1 MISTPER
8 TTFERGRLP
17 VAARDKRPAL
27 AALALLLILL
37 GALGSA
43 LLVFRSGDRESV
55 LAARADIPFGHVMSR
70 EDFSTVRAAAD
81 GVNLIDAGNI
91 GTFLGTRAVSAIPQ
105 GALLSPK
112 MFTTDTLVPANGEGV
127 GIVVDANRRPSQVP
141 HTGQV
146 VRVYYV
152 AGNAGGSSEAAPDNP
167 VIVNA
172 ARVIAVGKGSG
183 ADTRSI
189 TVLVRSDLAGD
200 VANYASSGNLA
211 VTVLPDDTKPSV
223 DWDVE

>member
-8 TTFERGRLP
+8 ETFERGRLP
-17 VAARDKRPAL
+17 VAPRDRRPAL

-55 LAARADIPFGHVMSR
+55 LAASHDIAFGQVMSR
-70 EDFSTVRAAAD
+70 SDFSTVRVAAD
-81 GVNLIDAGNI
+81 GAALVPARLVSSYV
-91 GTFLGTRAVSAIPQ
+91 GTRATSAVPQ

-112 MFTTDTLVPANGEGV
+112 MFSVDTLVPDNGEGV
-127 GIVVDANRRPSQVP
+127 GIVLDPTRRPSQVP
-141 HTGQV
+141 RTGQV
-146 VRVYYV
+146 VRVYFV
-152 AGNAGGSSEAAPDNP
+152 SGSGSSTEAAPDNP

-172 ARVIAVGKGSG
+172 ARVISVGHG
-183 ADTRSI
+183 AGAGTTSI
-189 TVLVRSDLAGD
+189 TVLVRSDQASD

-211 VTVLPDDTKPSV
+211 VTILPDDTRPSI
-223 DWDVE
+223 DWKTQ

>member
-8 TTFERGRLP
+8 ETFERGRLP
-17 VAARDKRPAL
+17 VAPRDKRPAL

-55 LAARADIPFGHVMSR
+55 LAAGHDIAFGEVMQR
-70 EDFSTVRAAAD
+70 DDFTTVRAAAD
-81 GVNLIDAGNI
+81 GAALVPASLVDSYV
-91 GTFLGTRAVSAIPQ
+91 GTRATSAIPQ

-112 MFTTDTLVPANGEGV
+112 MFNTDTLVPDNGEGV
-127 GIVVDANRRPSQVP
+127 GIVVDATRRPSQVP
-141 HTGQV
+141 ATGQV
-146 VRVYYV
+146 VRVYFV
-152 AGNAGGSSEAAPDNP
+152 SGNGTSTEATPDNP

-172 ARVIAVGKGSG
+172 ARVIAVGSGSG
-183 ADTRSI
+183 AGTKSI
-189 TVLVRSDLAGD
+189 TILVRSDLAAD
-200 VANYASSGNLA
+200 VANFASSGNLA

-223 DWDVE
+223 DWKVG

>member
-8 TTFERGRLP
+8 ETFERGRLP
-17 VAARDKRPAL
+17 VAPRDRRPAL

-55 LAARADIPFGHVMSR
+55 LAASHDIAFGQTVSR
-70 EDFSTVRAAAD
+70 SDFKTVRAAAD
-81 GVNLIDAGNI
+81 GVTLVPANLVDSYV
-91 GTFLGTRAVSAIPQ
+91 GTRATSAIPE

-112 MFTTDTLVPANGEGV
+112 MFNTDTLVPEDAEGV
-127 GIVVDANRRPSQVP
+127 GIVVDATRRPSQVP
-141 HTGQV
+141 RTGQV
-146 VRVYYV
+146 VRVYFV
-152 AGNAGGSSEAAPDNP
+152 AGNGTSTEGTPDNP

-172 ARVIAVGKGSG
+172 ARVIAVGQGSG
-183 ADTRSI
+183 AGTRSI

-200 VANYASSGNLA
+200 VANFASSGNLA
-211 VTVLPDDTKPSV
+211 VTVLPDDTRPAV
-223 DWDVE
+223 DWKNAD

>member
-8 TTFERGRLP
+8 ETFERGRLP
-17 VAARDKRPAL
+17 VAPRDKRPAL

-55 LAARADIPFGHVMSR
+55 LAARDDISFGQVMTR
-70 EDFSTVRAAAD
+70 GDFSTVRAAAD
-81 GVNLIDAGNI
+81 GAALVPARLVDSYV
-91 GTFLGTRAVSAIPQ
+91 GTRATSTIPA

-112 MFTTDTLVPANGEGV
+112 MFNAKTLVPDAGEGV
-127 GIVVDANRRPSQVP
+127 GIVLDPTRRPSQVP
-141 HTGQV
+141 ETGQV
-146 VRVYYV
+146 VRVYFV
-152 AGNAGGSSEAAPDNP
+152 AGSGSSGESTPDNP

-172 ARVIAVGKGSG
+172 ARVIAVGHG
-183 ADTRSI
+183 AGAGTTSI

-200 VANYASSGNLA
+200 VTNYASSGNLA
-211 VTVLPDDTKPSV
+211 VTVLPDDTKPSI
-223 DWDVE
+223 DWKVQ

>member
-8 TTFERGRLP
+8 ETFERGRLP
-17 VAARDKRPAL
+17 VAPRDKRPAL

-55 LAARADIPFGHVMSR
+55 LAASHDIAFGQTVTRS
-70 EDFSTVRAAAD
+70 DFKTVRAAAD
-81 GVNLIDAGNI
+81 GVALVPAHLIDSYI
-91 GTFLGTRAVSAIPQ
+91 GTRATSAIPA

-112 MFTTDTLVPANGEGV
+112 MFNVNTLVPDSGEGV
-127 GIVVDANRRPSQVP
+127 GIVLDPTRRPSQVP
-141 HTGQV
+141 KTGQI
-146 VRVYYV
+146 VRVYFV
-152 AGNAGGSSEAAPDNP
+152 AGNGSSTEALPNNP

-172 ARVIAVGKGSG
+172 ARVIAVGHG
-183 ADTRSI
+183 AGAGTTSI

-200 VANYASSGNLA
+200 VANFASSGNLA
-211 VTVLPDDTKPSV
+211 VTVLPDDTKPSI
-223 DWDVE
+223 DWKTE

>member
-8 TTFERGRLP
+8 ETFERGRLP
-17 VAARDKRPAL
+17 VAPRDRRPAL

-55 LAARADIPFGHVMSR
+55 LAASHDIAFGQVMSR
-70 EDFSTVRAAAD
+70 SDFKTVRAAAD
-81 GVNLIDAGNI
+81 GAALVPAG
-91 GTFLGTRAVSAIPQ
+91 LVDSYVGTRATSTIPA

-112 MFTTDTLVPANGEGV
+112 MFNTDTLVPNDGEGV
-127 GIVVDANRRPSQVP
+127 GIVVDATRRPSQVP
-141 HTGQV
+141 STGQV
-146 VRVYYV
+146 VRIYFVS
-152 AGNAGGSSEAAPDNP
+152 GNGTSTEGTPDNP

-172 ARVIAVGKGSG
+172 ARVIAVGQGSG
-183 ADTRSI
+183 AGTKSI
-189 TVLVRSDLAGD
+189 TVLVRSDLAAD

-211 VTVLPDDTKPSV
+211 VTVLPDDTRPSI
-223 DWDVE
+223 DWKTE

>member
-8 TTFERGRLP
+8 ATFERGRLP
-17 VAARDKRPAL
+17 VAARDRRPAL
-27 AALALLLILL
+27 AALALLLVLL

-55 LAARADIPFGHVMSR
+55 LAARDDIPFGKVVERS
-70 EDFSTVRAAAD
+70 DFTTVRAAAD
-81 GVNLIDAGNI
+81 GAALIDASHLSDFVGA
-91 GTFLGTRAVSAIPQ
+91 RATSRIPK

-112 MFTTDTLVPANGEGV
+112 MFTVDTLVPSRGEGV
-127 GIVVDANRRPSQVP
+127 GIVVDASRRPSQVP
-141 HTGQV
+141 STGQV

-152 AGNAGGSSEAAPDNP
+152 AGNASTSEARPDNP

-172 ARVIAVGKGSG
+172 ARVIAVGKGAG

-189 TVLVRSDLAGD
+189 TVLVPSGIAAD
-200 VANYASSGNLA
+200 VADYASSGNLA
-211 VTVLPDDTKPSV
+211 ITILPDDTRPSV

>member
-8 TTFERGRLP
+8 ETFERGRLP
-17 VAARDKRPAL
+17 VAPRDRRPAL

-55 LAARADIPFGHVMSR
+55 VAASHDIAFGQTMSR
-70 EDFSTVRAAAD
+70 TDFKTVRAAAD
-81 GVNLIDAGNI
+81 GVNLVPANLID
-91 GTFLGTRAVSAIPQ
+91 TYVGTRATSAVPE

-112 MFTTDTLVPANGEGV
+112 MFNRDTLVPDSAEGV
-127 GIVVDANRRPSQVP
+127 GIVVDATRRPSQVP
-141 HTGQV
+141 RTGQV
-146 VRVYYV
+146 VRVYFV
-152 AGNAGGSSEAAPDNP
+152 AGNGTSTEATPDNP

-172 ARVIAVGKGSG
+172 ARVIAVGQGSG
-183 ADTRSI
+183 AGTRSI

-200 VANYASSGNLA
+200 VANFASSGNLA
-211 VTVLPDDTKPSV
+211 VTVLPDDTRPAV
-223 DWDVE
+223 DWKNAD

>member
-8 TTFERGRLP
+8 ETFERGRLP
-17 VAARDKRPAL
+17 VAPRDKRPAL

-55 LAARADIPFGHVMSR
+55 LAARHDIAFGQVMTR
-70 EDFSTVRAAAD
+70 GDFSTVRAAAD
-81 GVNLIDAGNI
+81 GAALVPARLVD
-91 GTFLGTRAVSAIPQ
+91 LYVGTRATSTVPE

-112 MFTTDTLVPANGEGV
+112 MFDKDTLVPDNGEGV
-127 GIVVDANRRPSQVP
+127 GIVLDPTRRPSQVP
-141 HTGQV
+141 ETGQV
-146 VRVYYV
+146 VRVYFV
-152 AGNAGGSSEAAPDNP
+152 AGNGSSSEAVPDNP

-172 ARVIAVGKGSG
+172 ARVIAVGHG
-183 ADTRSI
+183 AGAGTTSI
-189 TVLVRSDLAGD
+189 TVLVRSDLASD

-211 VTVLPDDTKPSV
+211 VTILPDDTRPSI
-223 DWDVE
+223 DWKTD